1 MRSLFIISSALLF
14 TACAGQQTM
23 PEIAAPAPAPT
34 PVAAPA
40 PAPAAAAPAPVAT
53 VAKKIP
59 QCYSA
64 DAGKF
69 FAVGEKANVSGI
81 DVVCATNSDGT
92 AGQWASGA
100 GHKK

>member
-1 MRSLFIISSALLF
+1 MRSLFVISSALLI

-23 PEIAAPAPAPT
+23 PEKAAPAPAH
-34 PVAAPA
+34 VAAPA
-40 PAPAAAAPAPVAT
+40 PTPAPAAAAPAAP

-92 AGQWASGA
+92 AGQWASSA